1 MTIPFID
8 RPGIEPVIAELLA
21 LRAELLAAEEAA
33 SACLNPIHP
42 NFRESARNLLH
53 YLALRRRDLR
63 PIQQSLAEWGLSSL
77 GRSEAHVLAT
87 LEAVLGVLH
96 QLVQRPWPVASADAL
111 AIDFVTG
118 TRLLAEHTNML
129 LGPQPPQRQVRIMV
143 TLPSEA
149 ADNYLL
155 VHDLLKQGMNAMRIN
170 CAHDDATA
178 WLRMIEHL
186 KRAREA
192 LGLPCQIVMDL
203 GGPKLRTGP
212 LATAPA
218 VVKIQPERNLYGE
231 VIAPARIWL
240 TASPASSEPPTL
252 ADACL
257 PVSQDWLS
265 QLKPGATIQL
275 TDARQAKRSWTVVD
289 ITPAGA
295 WAEAT
300 QTAYVTSGLVLK
312 SSLPNKTGDK
322 SRGSVTTLD
331 ALPLSENV
339 IPLLSGDLLILT
351 RSLEPGRPAT
361 CDSTGKVLTPAHIG
375 CTIPEIFERVQPG
388 ESIWF
393 DDGKIGGM
401 IETVETTQ
409 LRVRITR
416 SRYQGEKLRGD
427 KGINLPMS
435 DLQLPALT
443 AKDIEDIA
451 FVAQHADIVG
461 LSFVNS
467 AQDIELLQQQLM
479 RQGQR
484 QPAIMLKIETQRGF
498 ENLPTML
505 LTAMQAPC
513 CGVMIARGD
522 LAVECGFERLAEVQ
536 EEILWICEAAHVP
549 VIWATQVLETLAK
562 EGMPSRAEIT
572 DAAMGHRAECV
583 MLNKGPHVLSAV
595 RVLDDI
601 LQRMAAHQTK
611 KQAMLRALQ
620 LAHRPIDGVV

>member
-1 MTIPFID
+1 MTTFID

-87 LEAVLGVLH
+87 LEAVLAVLH
-96 QLVQRPWPVASADAL
+96 QLVQHPWLIPPADTP
-111 AIDFVTG
+111 AIDFVSG
-118 TRLLAEHTNML
+118 TQLLAEHTDAL
-129 LGPQPPQRQVRIMV
+129 LGPQPKQRAVRIMV
-143 TLPSEA
+143 TMPSEA

-155 VHDLLKQGMNAMRIN
+155 VHDLLKQGMNALRIN

-212 LATAPA
+212 LAQGPA
-218 VVKIQPERNLYGE
+218 VVKIQPSRNHYGQ
-231 VIAPARIWL
+231 VTAPARIWL
-240 TASPASSEPPTL
+240 TADTQPSAPPSP

-257 PVSQDWLS
+257 SVPPDWLS
-265 QLKPGATIQL
+265 GLAQGETICL
-275 TDARQAKRSWTVVD
+275 TDARGANRRWTVVD
-289 ITPAGA
+289 ISSTGH
-295 WAEAT
+295 WVEAK
-300 QTAYVTSGLVLK
+300 QTAYLAPGIVLK
-312 SSLPNKTGDK
+312 YSRSDPDNHSHKASNSATLGPLP
-322 SRGSVTTLD
+322 
-331 ALPLSENV
+331 PSENT
-339 IPLLSGDLLILT
+339 IPLQLGDLLILT
-351 RSLEPGRPAT
+351 KSLEPGRPAT
-361 CDSTGKVLTPAHIG
+361 YDSAGQVLTPAQIG
-375 CTIPEIFERVQPG
+375 CTIPEIFARVQPG

-401 IETVETTQ
+401 IEMVEAAQ
-409 LRVRITR
+409 LRVRITQC
-416 SRYQGEKLRGD
+416 RYEGEKLRGD

-443 AKDIEDIA
+443 AKDLEDIA
-451 FVAQHADIVG
+451 FVAQQADIVG

-467 AQDIELLQQQLM
+467 AQDIELLQQQLLL
-479 RQGQR
+479 QGQR

-498 ENLPTML
+498 ENLPAML

-583 MLNKGPHVLSAV
+583 MLNKGPHMLSAV

-601 LQRMAAHQTK
+601 LQRMATHQTK
-611 KQAMLRALQ
+611 KQARLRSLQ